1 MSDRAALLKGI
12 RVWLALFVVC
22 LVLSGATA
30 FPLVHELRWTE
41 SALRALSVP
50 EHLPGLMEWISRV
63 RDGLDTVDAEYP
75 FVLYG
80 TDWLAFAHLVIAV
93 AFYGPY
99 RDPVRNIWVVEFG
112 MIACAGIIPL
122 AWSADPS
129 AASRSGGAS
138 STCRSGSSGPSRC
151 TSSGRR
157 SSGWRRSARRPRPRP
172 RRRSAVERG
181 EPEALGDGQA
191 VVLRVRGVDRVDHG
205 AGQVPGR
212 GDRRRVPRPRAGL
225 APRSPCRSAPSAPA
239 PRRTAPGARPAA

>member
-12 RVWLALFVVC
+12 RVWLVSFVVC

-41 SALRALSVP
+41 DVLRALSVP
-50 EHLPGLMEWISRV
+50 EHLPGLMDWITRV
-63 RDGLDTVDAEYP
+63 RQGLDTVDAEYP

-122 AWSADPS
+122 ALVCGPVRGIPFWWSLIDMSFGIFGVVPLYVV
-129 AASRSGGAS
+129 REKIK
-138 STCRSGSSGPSRC
+138 RL
-151 TSSGRR
+151 
-157 SSGWRRSARRPRPRP
+157 
-172 RRRSAVERG
+172 
-181 EPEALGDGQA
+181 EALG
-191 VVLRVRGVDRVDHG
+191 
-205 AGQVPGR
+205 
-212 GDRRRVPRPRAGL
+212 
-225 APRSPCRSAPSAPA
+225 APA
-239 PRRTAPGARPAA
+239 AAPAAVSG